1 MAEEKKD
8 NNEEKSELNYLVC
21 DSCNGK
27 GFLQN
32 EKCPKCGGMAIA
44 APFYGRFLYWG
55 KKIDNLNIVVDRA
68 IVTINKAINIILAVI
83 GVFGLFFL
91 IYVAYINNFNE
102 ILTIKY
108 WNSPSYDKSIFW
120 FTILTDL
127 YLYYR
132 ISMQSGPSK
141 QVVRKIFL
149 KQPELPEFVDW
160 SFVRRQSRSKLVDIS
175 LAFDKESI
183 ELIET
188 AWQLARALKHA
199 ELKRIHLFAMLPSF
213 NDGAVIWGRLGIDPE
228 VFKEKMGRAFRKYSD
243 EKANHTDISHEI
255 YKILMKAYFEA
266 YNGGRKKVSITE
278 IMFALVDV
286 DLLEAS
292 EKHDDYIEKILI
304 DFEIDYQKV
313 INVIEWIRLQ
323 RQLREG
329 LQRFSAKA
337 RYKPKSGMDRAMTAI
352 ATPLLNQFSIDLTLQ
367 ARNGQLFPCIG
378 REKEFEQIFRI
389 IEGSRDGI
397 LLTGFSGVGR
407 TTILNGLAQRMAE
420 ETVPDVIK
428 DKRLVSISVAHLI
441 SGAAPAEAE
450 ERLLMVADE
459 VVKSK
464 NIILVIED
472 LHNLVGAGAGSGG
485 TSLDLGEV
493 FAEMVRKHYFYALAT
508 TDPENFTD
516 RIERGSLGEVF
527 QRVQVNELEF
537 NDAIQVIE
545 AKSGPIEYKNNVFFS
560 YASIEASVE
569 LSAKYIHDK
578 YLPEKALDILEEV
591 AVKVRKDR
599 GARAVVSREDVAET
613 ISSSTGIKVTK
624 VSEDESQKLLNLE
637 DELHKR
643 VMGQE
648 EAVKMVSASLR
659 RSRAELRDEKRPI
672 VNLLFLGPT
681 GVGKTELAKA
691 VAESYFGQEENIL
704 RFDMSQF
711 QEKSA
716 IDKLIGGKDEVGV
729 LTEAVRKNPFSLV
742 LFDEVEKAH
751 PDILNLF
758 LQVMDDGRLT
768 DGLGRTIDFTNVIL
782 IMTSN
787 AGAQRI
793 QDEIQAELPIE
804 QIKDHLINEELKQVM
819 RPELINRFDGVIVF
833 KPLTQLEV
841 NQIAGLMAKK
851 IVKKLADKEIY
862 LTFTD
867 EAVHELAEAGF
878 DPKFGA
884 RPLRR
889 VMQERVDDMLANA
902 LLKGE
907 INRRDKVTLMPGG
920 ELKVEKAEEI

>member
-304 DFEIDYQKV
+304 DFEIDYHKV
-313 INVIEWIRLQ
+313 IN
-323 RQLREG
+323 
-329 LQRFSAKA
+329 
-337 RYKPKSGMDRAMTAI
+337 D
-352 ATPLLNQFSIDLTLQ
+352 N
-367 ARNGQLFPCIG
+367 
-378 REKEFEQIFRI
+378 
-389 IEGSRDGI
+389 
-397 LLTGFSGVGR
+397 
-407 TTILNGLAQRMAE
+407 
-420 ETVPDVIK
+420 
-428 DKRLVSISVAHLI
+428 
-441 SGAAPAEAE
+441 
-450 ERLLMVADE
+450 
-459 VVKSK
+459 
-464 NIILVIED
+464 
-472 LHNLVGAGAGSGG
+472 
-485 TSLDLGEV
+485 
-493 FAEMVRKHYFYALAT
+493 
-508 TDPENFTD
+508 
-516 RIERGSLGEVF
+516 
-527 QRVQVNELEF
+527 
-537 NDAIQVIE
+537 
-545 AKSGPIEYKNNVFFS
+545 
-560 YASIEASVE
+560 
-569 LSAKYIHDK
+569 
-578 YLPEKALDILEEV
+578 
-591 AVKVRKDR
+591 
-599 GARAVVSREDVAET
+599 
-613 ISSSTGIKVTK
+613 
-624 VSEDESQKLLNLE
+624 
-637 DELHKR
+637 
-643 VMGQE
+643 
-648 EAVKMVSASLR
+648 
-659 RSRAELRDEKRPI
+659 
-672 VNLLFLGPT
+672 
-681 GVGKTELAKA
+681 
-691 VAESYFGQEENIL
+691 
-704 RFDMSQF
+704 
-711 QEKSA
+711 
-716 IDKLIGGKDEVGV
+716 
-729 LTEAVRKNPFSLV
+729 
-742 LFDEVEKAH
+742 
-751 PDILNLF
+751 
-758 LQVMDDGRLT
+758 
-768 DGLGRTIDFTNVIL
+768 
-782 IMTSN
+782 
-787 AGAQRI
+787 
-793 QDEIQAELPIE
+793 
-804 QIKDHLINEELKQVM
+804 
-819 RPELINRFDGVIVF
+819 
-833 KPLTQLEV
+833 
-841 NQIAGLMAKK
+841 
-851 IVKKLADKEIY
+851 
-862 LTFTD
+862 
-867 EAVHELAEAGF
+867 
-878 DPKFGA
+878 
-884 RPLRR
+884 
-889 VMQERVDDMLANA
+889 
-902 LLKGE
+902 
-907 INRRDKVTLMPGG
+907 
-920 ELKVEKAEEI
+920 